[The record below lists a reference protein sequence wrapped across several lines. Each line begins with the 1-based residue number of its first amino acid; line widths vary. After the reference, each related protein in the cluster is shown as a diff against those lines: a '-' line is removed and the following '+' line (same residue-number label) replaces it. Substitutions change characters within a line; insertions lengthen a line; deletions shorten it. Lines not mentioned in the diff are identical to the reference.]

1 MELSKSQTINRA
13 LAHYGIRTYLD
24 VLEHTPRTY
33 EDMNPT
39 ENEVM
44 ILDKSRVVFYGY
56 ITRFPTLSHFAR
68 VSLVRFGFRTLAGN
82 EFNIEAYNRP
92 YLVKILN
99 SGVKYVLVGV
109 FDQKKHKVNL
119 VNISKYN
126 AVSHTEAK
134 PVYSLPSEVDQLT
147 YRRLVD
153 RAFSYYREN
162 NYEIKDVVP
171 AYFMKK
177 YRLLPRKEALEL
189 LHHPKDFKDVHAG
202 LRVLK
207 YEECLKFT
215 LKTELIREENKK
227 LEKNKKQHINTKLV
241 DEFIKTLPY
250 KLTKS
255 QDEALIEILFDMN
268 KTSLMYRLLQGD
280 VGSGKTLV
288 AALALYGNYLRNDQG
303 ALMAPTDALARQ
315 HYVTLCNLF
324 KDTKMKIAL
333 LVGQTPYKEK
343 KAIEL
348 GLINH
353 EIDIVV
359 GTHALFSKSVEYSS
373 LGLAVI
379 DEQHRFGVNQRL
391 LLASKGS
398 HADLL
403 LMSATPIPR
412 TLALTIYGDLDVST
426 LKEFP
431 FDNKQVNTLITSSND
446 QKIDELINDSLAHH
460 QQVYIIA
467 PLIMDDLTADKVTVE
482 TLFARYLLKYPGKVA
497 LLHGKLSQEEKLY
510 ALESFKKNQYPIII
524 STTVIEVGLDVKTAN
539 LMIIYDASSFGL
551 ASLHQLRGR
560 IGRDGKKANCVLI
573 YDGSEESERDKLE
586 VLVRSND
593 GFYIAN
599 EDLKRRGPGELG
611 GYRQSGLPSFNFVN
625 LIDDFKM
632 FTCAREDSKFILL
645 HRLEPGF
652 RRLLKEANEE
662 INNDKFT
669 NV

>member
-1 MELSKSQTINRA
+1 MELTKSQEVNQA
-13 LAHYGIRTYLD
+13 LRRYEIRTYLD
-24 VLEHTPRTY
+24 VLEHTPRAY

-39 ENEVM
+39 REVLL
-44 ILDKSRVVFYGY
+44 LDKERVVFYGR
-56 ITRFPTLSHFAR
+56 IIRVPTLSRFSHI
-68 VSLVRFGFRTLAGN
+68 SLVRFTFQTLAGN

-92 YLVKILN
+92 YLPKILKLDT
-99 SGVKYVLVGV
+99 KYVVIGIY
-109 FDQKKHKVNL
+109 DQKKNKVNL
-119 VNISKYN
+119 VNISTFNEITSKLP
-126 AVSHTEAK
+126 K
-134 PVYSLPSEVDQLT
+134 PVYSLPGSVDQNT
-147 YRRLVD
+147 FRRLVD
-153 RAFSYYREN
+153 RAFKN
-162 NYEIKDVVP
+162 VDNVKDIIP
-171 AYFMKK
+171 PYFIKK
-177 YRLLPRKEALEL
+177 YRLLSRLEAFKK
-189 LHHPKDFKDVHAG
+189 LHHPNDDKDLYLG
-202 LRVLK
+202 LRTLK

-215 LKTELIREENKK
+215 LKTELIREENKR
-227 LEKNKKQHINTKLV
+227 LEKNSKQHINTKEV
-241 DEFIKTLPY
+241 DSFVNQLSY
-250 KLTKS
+250 HLTKS
-255 QDEALIEILFDMN
+255 QNESLTEILFDMN

-315 HYVTLCNLF
+315 HFVTLRNLF
-324 KDTKMKIAL
+324 KNTNIRIAL
-333 LVGQTPYKEK
+333 LVGQTPLKEK
-343 KAIEL
+343 RQIEL
-348 GLINH
+348 ALINH
-353 EIDIVV
+353 KIDIVV
-359 GTHALFSKSVEYSS
+359 GTHALFSKNVEYSS

-431 FDNKQVNTLITSSND
+431 FDNKQVTTSITDSNNP
-446 QKIDELINDSLAHH
+446 KIDELISESLKNK

-467 PLIMDDLTADKVTVE
+467 PLILDDEFNNKVTVE
-482 TLFARYLLKYPGKVA
+482 TLYARYLLKYPGKVV
-497 LLHGKLSQEEKLY
+497 LLHGKLSQDEKLY
-510 ALESFKKNQYPIII
+510 ALDNFKNNKYPIII

-560 IGRDGKKANCVLI
+560 IGRDGSKANCLLI
-573 YDGSEESERDKLE
+573 YDGNDENERDKLK
-586 VLVRSND
+586 VLVNSND

-611 GYRQSGLPSFNFVN
+611 GYRQSGLPSFNYVN
-625 LIDDFKM
+625 IVNDFKI
-632 FTCAREDSKFILL
+632 FTCARDDSKFILQN
-645 HRLEPGF
+645 RLEPTF
-652 RRLLKEANEE
+652 RRLIELMKKE
-662 INNDKFT
+662 ISNDKFT